1 MKKMLIAAAAIS
13 MVGAFGNA
21 VAGDAAAGKAKFAVC
36 AGCHGP
42 TGAGNEALKYPK
54 ISGLEPAYVVQQ
66 LKDFKSGARNTP
78 LAATMKAMTAP
89 LSEADMENLA
99 AYIATLQ

>member
-1 MKKMLIAAAAIS
+1 MMKTI
-13 MVGAFGNA
+13 VVTA
-21 VAGDAAAGKAKFAVC
+21 VALMAVTATGTALAGDAAAGKAKFAVC

-54 ISGLEPAYVVQQ
+54 IAGLEPVYIVKQ
-66 LKDFKSGARNTP
+66 LKAYKAGEVKTP
-78 LAATMKAMTAP
+78 MAATMTAMSAG

-99 AYIATLQ
+99 AYIATF

>member
-1 MKKMLIAAAAIS
+1 MMKTI
-13 MVGAFGNA
+13 VVTA
-21 VAGDAAAGKAKFAVC
+21 VALMAVAGTGTALAGDAAAGKAKYAVC

-54 ISGLEPAYVVQQ
+54 IAGLETAYIVKS
-66 LKDFKSGARNTP
+66 LKEFKSGERKTP
-78 LAATMKAMTAP
+78 MAATMTAMTAG

-99 AYIATLQ
+99 AYIATF